1 MKVLIIRA
9 GAFGDTLMLMP
20 AIANLRAKATI
31 ALAGRYPGI
40 DYLSPYVNQ
49 CIDIESS
56 GWHRLFVKGSKV
68 FPQLFPVP
76 DHVVTF
82 FSDPEGNIM
91 QNLKTWLPAASI
103 HIFPAFPPE
112 EKNIHIALYMARS
125 IEAAGLPIDAQCS
138 FKDSFRKP
146 LMAGPDLIKRE
157 DLFVLHPGSGSVD
170 KNFPPS
176 FWLKLITSLKRRYL
190 KKMNRIILLLGP
202 AEEDFHGFFK
212 EVLDE
217 RDAELIF
224 CPEKEGL
231 VKLLSKA
238 SLYIGHDSGITHLA
252 AMMGTPVIALFKNS
266 SPEQW
271 APLGPV
277 VKIIREDKGY
287 QARSF
292 CDEILKRLKKK

>member
-1 MKVLIIRA
+1 LRVLIIRA
-9 GAFGDTLMLMP
+9 GALGDTLMLMP

-56 GWHRLFVKGSKV
+56 GWHRLFMKGSKV
-68 FPQLFPVP
+68 SPQILPEP
-76 DHVVTF
+76 DHVVAF
-82 FSDPEGNIM
+82 FSDPEGKIM
-91 QNLKTWLPAASI
+91 ENLKTWLPAASI
-103 HIFPAFPPE
+103 HIFPVFPPE

-125 IEAAGLPIDAQCS
+125 IEDAGLPIDAQGS
-138 FKDSFRKP
+138 FKDSFKAP
-146 LMAGPDLIKRE
+146 LMAGPDSLKRK
-157 DLFVLHPGSGSVD
+157 DLFVLHPGSGSLD

-176 FWLKLITSLKRRYL
+176 FWLTLITCL
-190 KKMNRIILLLGP
+190 KKRYPKKKKRIVLLLGP
-202 AEEDFHGFFK
+202 SEEDFHGFFK
-212 EVLDE
+212 EALDE

-224 CPEKEGL
+224 CPAKEDL

-252 AMMGTPVIALFKNS
+252 AMMGAPVIALFKKS

-271 APLGPV
+271 APLGPA
-277 VKIIREDKGY
+277 VKIMREDNVDR
-287 QARSF
+287 QLLNF
-292 CDEILKRLKKK
+292 